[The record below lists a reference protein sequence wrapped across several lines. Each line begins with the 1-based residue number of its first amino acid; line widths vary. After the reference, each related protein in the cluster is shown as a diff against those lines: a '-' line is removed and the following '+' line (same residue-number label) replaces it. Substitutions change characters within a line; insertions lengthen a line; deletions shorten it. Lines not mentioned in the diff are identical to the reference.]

1 MPGRVR
7 RAAEMDGRGPRV
19 PRCVKTRKTPGPAH
33 AQVMRRAGGYPSDLT
48 DAQWQVIGP
57 YLPAEV
63 PGRRGRPRVWPL
75 RRIVEAILYLDRAG
89 CAWRYLP
96 DSFPPW
102 RTVYGYFAAWRDD
115 GTLARLHDGLRV
127 QVRAAAGRDAEPTA
141 AVIDSQSVRA
151 ADTVPRATRGWDNA
165 KKVNGRKRHI
175 AVDAMGLLLAVVITA
190 ASVQDRD
197 AARPLLW
204 NLHRTCRRIRLIW
217 ADAVYTGKLAG
228 WAATMKMHLQI
239 VARRNPHAFEVLPRR
254 WVVERTFAWIS
265 KHRRTVRDYE
275 HLTASHEA
283 MILWAMIAVDCTIL
297 CRSVPE
303 LVMFGGCLNRVFKK
317 VFAAS

>member
-1 MPGRVR
+1 MP
-7 RAAEMDGRGPRV
+7 
-19 PRCVKTRKTPGPAH
+19 H
-33 AQVMRRAGGYPSDLT
+33 
-48 DAQWQVIGP
+48 
-57 YLPAEV
+57 LPAEP

-75 RRIVEAILYLDRAG
+75 RRIVEAILYVDRTG

-96 DSFPPW
+96 CDFPPW

-115 GTLARLHDGLRV
+115 GILARLHDQLRA
-127 QVRAAAGRDAEPTA
+127 QVRAAAGRDPEPTA
-141 AVIDSQSVRA
+141 AVIDSQSVRG
-151 ADTVPRATRGWDNA
+151 ADTVPRAAQGWANA

-190 ASVQDRD
+190 GSVQDRD

-217 ADAVYTGKLAG
+217 ADAGYTGKLAG
-228 WAATMKMHLQI
+228 WAATLQMTICI
-239 VARRNPHAFEVLPRR
+239 VARTNPHAFEVLPRR

-275 HLTASHEA
+275 RLPASHEA
-283 MILWAMIAVDCTIL
+283 MILWAMIAL
-297 CRSVPE
+297 MACRLARPAHLLPFIVRSGRWSRSDLAFSGE
-303 LVMFGGCLNRVFKK
+303 RG
-317 VFAAS
+317 